1 MTRYAFVTLWHIG
14 APIDRIWEEIA
25 HPERWPSWWK
35 FVERVE
41 KREEGDENGVGSLWH
56 HEWKTA
62 LPYKLIFDLRTT
74 RAEKPQILEAA
85 STGELS
91 GTGRWQLTPQASV
104 TVVRYDWKVSTTRSW
119 MNLLAPLARPLFAW
133 NHKVVMQEGGE
144 GLARLLG
151 ARLLQASHSST
162 TS

>member
-1 MTRYAFVTLWHIG
+1 MTRYAFVTLWHID
-14 APIDRIWEEIA
+14 APIDRVWEEIA

-35 FVERVE
+35 YVARVE

-62 LPYKLIFDLRTT
+62 LPYTLVFNLRTT

-104 TVVRYDWKVSTTRSW
+104 TIVRYDWKVSTTRSW

>member
-1 MTRYAFVTLWHIG
+1 MTRYAFVTLWHID
-14 APIDRIWEEIA
+14 APIDRVWEEIA

-35 FVERVE
+35 YVARVE

-62 LPYKLIFDLRTT
+62 LPYTLVFNLRTT

-104 TVVRYDWKVSTTRSW
+104 TIVRYDWKVSTTKSW

-133 NHKVVMQEGGE
+133 NHKIVMQEGGE

-151 ARLLQASHSST
+151 ARLLQASHSATIS
-162 TS
+162 

>member
-1 MTRYAFVTLWHIG
+1 MRYAFVTLWHID
-14 APIDRIWEEIA
+14 APIDRVWEEIA

-35 FVERVE
+35 YVVRVE

-62 LPYKLIFDLRTT
+62 LPYTLVFSLRTT

-104 TVVRYDWKVSTTRSW
+104 TIVRYDWKVSTTKSW

-133 NHKVVMQEGGE
+133 NHKIVMQEGGE